1 MPRKATNKRAD
12 GSVRYKNI
20 TVDEDIIAL
29 LNQKAMELE
38 FGFGFKPTISQTLR
52 HIIKKETNQ

>member
-1 MPRKATNKRAD
+1 MPRKAINKKPD
-12 GSVRYKNI
+12 GTVRYKNI

-29 LNQKAMELE
+29 LNQRATELE

-52 HIIKKETNQ
+52 HIIKKEVS